1 MESMSRRP
9 VSECESV
16 EVSETYATEI
26 PKIEEFREA
35 NVTPLAYMV
44 CGEGWSHYLEVE
56 VVDIV

>member
-1 MESMSRRP
+1 MSRRP

-16 EVSETYATEI
+16 EVSETYVTEI